1 MFENINIEKLKRA
14 KEKLEDLKALKF
26 SIRASKH
33 KNDKYGFPDLLC
45 HYREEQA
52 ELEDLLLKGATY
64 QRIKEELAD
73 ISNMVDLMFEY
84 LETLLRKDSKSILKG
99 GEDKRK
105 RKGFFFSSLLSSW

>member
-1 MFENINIEKLKRA
+1 MFENINIKKLKRA

-33 KNDKYGFPDLLC
+33 KNDKYGMADLLC

-73 ISNMVDLMFEY
+73 ISNMIDLMFEY
-84 LETLLRKDSKSILKG
+84 LER
-99 GEDKRK
+99 
-105 RKGFFFSSLLSSW
+105 FSEKIPSPY